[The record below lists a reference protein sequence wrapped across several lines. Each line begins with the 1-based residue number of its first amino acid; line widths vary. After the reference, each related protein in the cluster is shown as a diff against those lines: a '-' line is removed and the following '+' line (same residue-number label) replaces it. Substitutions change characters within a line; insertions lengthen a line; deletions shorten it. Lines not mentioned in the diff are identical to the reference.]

1 MTCLPGHWAAID
13 WYMVGRTCRVEE
25 LAKGDWVIFQLNQ
38 EAKFGRIRPCLKIVY
53 ATYPCQ
59 PAEVSPLN
67 LVWAEGIAKAE
78 ALFQSLALDW
88 HSWVR
93 TF

>member
-1 MTCLPGHWAAID
+1 
-13 WYMVGRTCRVEE
+13 MVGRTCRVEKMTTE
-25 LAKGDWVIFQLNQ
+25 DRVVSQLSQ
-38 EAKFGRIRPCLKIVY
+38 EVKFGRIRPCLKIVY

-78 ALFQSLALDW
+78 A
-88 HSWVR
+88 
-93 TF
+93 